1 MQTAAL
7 GHRTNG
13 IIAPSRIKHNT
24 STCNARDILG
34 SASVH
39 KKKKNQVT
47 HVPRRMASWSLL
59 SHTVDFDYS
68 SWILGRPRTFHT
80 QDNQL
85 KPAVLVPGTLRCRLC
100 VPISTI
106 LRKA

>member
-1 MQTAAL
+1 MYVLFFDSWQAHQPPGKVFLNIRHNMQ
-7 GHRTNG
+7 
-13 IIAPSRIKHNT
+13 
-24 STCNARDILG
+24 
-34 SASVH
+34 
-39 KKKKNQVT
+39 
-47 HVPRRMASWSLL
+47 
-59 SHTVDFDYS
+59 
-68 SWILGRPRTFHT
+68 PRTFHT